1 MDSRLRGNDEG
12 GELAAQAIEVHCR
25 NTLLKQIVMNNSLDI
40 LRQQVFSPR
49 AVALIG
55 ASSDATKNTSRPQRY
70 MRRYGYSGKLFPINP
85 GRDEIFGEKSYPDVT
100 AVPDDIDH
108 AFIMVPA
115 NRVARALEQCVAKK
129 IPVVTIYT
137 DGFAEIGAEGRAM
150 QEELQRIAKAGG
162 VRLIGP
168 NCIGLFSSQTNLGLS
183 VNAVLENLDIKPGPI
198 AVVSQSGSMT
208 GGLLSRGLGR
218 GVGFS
223 KLVSVGNE
231 ADIALGEFA
240 DMLVDDPHT
249 KAILL
254 FMETLRDAE
263 HLARAGKRAYE
274 IGKPIIA
281 FKLGRSEIGQDCAA
295 SHTGAMAGSDEMC
308 DTFLKAHGIL
318 RVDHLE
324 TLFELPPM
332 IMGKKPVKTHRVAIM
347 STTGGGAA
355 TVADRLGTLG
365 VEVVGPTQQ
374 VIDNLAKNHNIKISS
389 ARVTDLTLAGAKK
402 EIYSAVLNELLASD
416 HCDLVIPIAGSSAQ
430 FQPEI
435 AVAPV
440 VEADAR
446 GKIIAAFLAPHAEKS
461 LNLLSE
467 AGIAAFRT
475 PESCADAISAWRHW
489 QPPVTRP
496 TRDAAR
502 VAAAAKL
509 LAASGAKQLNERDA
523 CQVFGALGVGCAQ
536 TAVIKTPAEA
546 ANVPLN
552 VSFPVVAKILSPDI
566 AHKTD
571 AGGVVLNIADASA
584 LKQAAQDI
592 LARVGQKHPNARID
606 GILVQKMEKG
616 LAEIILGFKRDP
628 QVGPVVVLGI
638 GGVLAEIYKDF
649 AARLAPVSVE
659 DAAKMIEQVKG
670 LAPIRG
676 YRGMPRGDCAALA
689 QTVSAFSQLAYMD
702 SVAEAEINPLMV
714 KPEGAGVVA
723 VDGLVVQI

>member
-1 MDSRLRGNDEG
+1 
-12 GELAAQAIEVHCR
+12 
-25 NTLLKQIVMNNSLDI
+25 MNNDALAT
-40 LRQQVFSPR
+40 LRQQIFSPR
-49 AVALIG
+49 SVALIG

-70 MRRYGYSGKLFPINP
+70 MRRYGYEGKLFPINL
-85 GRDEIFGEKSYPDVT
+85 GRDEIFGEKAYPDVT
-100 AVPDDIDH
+100 AVPGDIDH
-108 AFIMVPA
+108 ALIMVPA
-115 NRVARALEQCVAKK
+115 ARVARALEQCVAKK

-137 DGFAEIGAEGRAM
+137 DGFAEVGAEGRAM

-162 VRLIGP
+162 VRLVGP
-168 NCIGLFSSQTNLGLS
+168 NCIGLFSSQTHLALS
-183 VNAVLENLDIKPGPI
+183 VNAVLENLDIKPGHI

-263 HLARAGKRAYE
+263 HLARAGRRAYE
-274 IGKPIIA
+274 LGKPIIA
-281 FKLGRSEIGQDCAA
+281 FKLGRSAIGQDCAA
-295 SHTGAMAGSDEMC
+295 SHTGAMAGSDELA
-308 DTFLKAHGIL
+308 DTFLKANGIL

-324 TLFELPPM
+324 TLFELAPM
-332 IMGKKPVKTHRVAIM
+332 IMGKRPASSHRVAIM

-355 TVADRLGTLG
+355 MVADRLGTLG
-365 VEVVGPTQQ
+365 IEVVGPTQQ
-374 VIDNLAKNHNIKISS
+374 VIDNLAKHHNIKISS
-389 ARVTDLTLAGAKK
+389 ARVTDLTLAGARK

-430 FQPEI
+430 FQPQI

-461 LNLLSE
+461 LNLLTE

-475 PESCADAISAWRHW
+475 PESCADAIRAWRDW
-489 QPPVTRP
+489 RTPLARPPQDT
-496 TRDAAR
+496 AR
-502 VAAAAKL
+502 VGETNKL
-509 LAASGAKQLNERDA
+509 LAAAGSQQLNELEA
-523 CQVFGALGVGCAQ
+523 CRVFGALGVGAAQ
-536 TAVIKTPAEA
+536 TAVLQSPDDA
-546 ANVPLN
+546 AKAG
-552 VSFPVVAKILSPDI
+552 VSYPVVAKILSPDI

-571 AGGVVLNIADASA
+571 AGGVVLNIADATA
-584 LKQAAQDI
+584 LKQAAQEI
-592 LARVGQKHPNARID
+592 LARVRAKHPDARIN

-628 QVGPVVVLGI
+628 QVGPVVVLGV
-638 GGVLAEIYKDF
+638 GGVLAEIYQDF
-649 AARLAPVSVE
+649 ASRLAPVSVE
-659 DAAKMIEQVKG
+659 EAAHMIDEVKG
-670 LAPIRG
+670 LAVIRG
-676 YRGMPRGDCAALA
+676 YRGLPKGDCAALA
-689 QTVSAFSQLAYMD
+689 QTVNAFSQLAYID
-702 SVAEAEINPLMV
+702 SIAEAEINPLLI
-714 KPEGAGVVA
+714 KREGEGVVA
-723 VDGLVVQI
+723 VDGLIARL

>member
-1 MDSRLRGNDEG
+1 M
-12 GELAAQAIEVHCR
+12 
-25 NTLLKQIVMNNSLDI
+25 NTPLDI
-40 LRQQVFSPR
+40 LRHQVFSPR

-55 ASSDATKNTSRPQRY
+55 ASSDAAKNTSRPQRY
-70 MRRYGYSGKLFPINP
+70 MRRYGYTGKLFPINP
-85 GRDEIFGEKSYPDVT
+85 GRDEIFGEKAYADVT

-108 AFIMVPA
+108 ALIMVPA
-115 NRVARALEQCVAKK
+115 PRVAKALEQCVAKK
-129 IPVVTIYT
+129 IPVVTVYT
-137 DGFAEIGAEGRAM
+137 DGFAEVGAEGRAM

-168 NCIGLFSSQTNLGLS
+168 NCIGLFSSQTNLALS

-231 ADIALGEFA
+231 ADIALGEFT

-249 KAILL
+249 EAILL

-263 HLARAGKRAYE
+263 HLARAGQRAYAA
-274 IGKPIIA
+274 GKPIIA
-281 FKLGRSEIGQDCAA
+281 FKLGRSAIGQDCAA
-295 SHTGAMAGSDEMC
+295 SHTGAMAGSDELA

-332 IMGKKPVKTHRVAIM
+332 IMGKKPHKTHRVAIM

-355 TVADRLGTLG
+355 TVADRLGTLNI
-365 VEVVGPTQQ
+365 EVVGPTQQ

-430 FQPEI
+430 FHPQI

-440 VEADAR
+440 VEADPR
-446 GKIIAAFLAPHAEKS
+446 DKIIAVFLAPHAEKS
-461 LNLLSE
+461 LSLLSE
-467 AGIAAFRT
+467 AGIAGFRT
-475 PESCADAISAWRHW
+475 PESCADAIRAWRDW
-489 QPPVTRP
+489 APPQMQPAI
-496 TRDAAR
+496 DSAR
-502 VAAAAKL
+502 VNDAKKL
-509 LAASGAKQLNERDA
+509 LAAANSKQLNEFDA
-523 CQVFGALGVGCAQ
+523 CRVFAALGVAQ
-536 TAVIKTPAEA
+536 AATAIIKSPDDT
-546 ANVPLN
+546 ANVQY
-552 VSFPVVAKILSPDI
+552 PVVAKILSPDI

-571 AGGVVLNIADASA
+571 AGGVVLNIHDAAA
-584 LKQAAQDI
+584 LKTAARDI
-592 LARVGQKHPNARID
+592 LDRVGKKHPQAKLN
-606 GILVQKMEKG
+606 GILVQRMEKG

-659 DAAKMIEQVKG
+659 DAATMIEQVKG

-676 YRGMPRGDCAALA
+676 YRGMPKGDTAALA
-689 QTVSAFSQLAYMD
+689 QTVSAFSQLAYID
-702 SVAEAEINPLMV
+702 SIAEAEINPLMV
-714 KPEGAGVVA
+714 KREGEGVVA
-723 VDGLVVQI
+723 VDGLIVQR

>member
-1 MDSRLRGNDEG
+1 MD
-12 GELAAQAIEVHCR
+12 
-25 NTLLKQIVMNNSLDI
+25 NNSSLTL

-49 AVALIG
+49 SVALIG
-55 ASSDATKNTSRPQRY
+55 ASSDASKNTSRPQRY
-70 MRRYGYSGKLFPINP
+70 MRRYGYEGKLFPINP

-100 AVPDDIDH
+100 AVPDAIDH

-115 NRVARALEQCVAKK
+115 QRVAKALEQCVAKK

-137 DGFAEIGAEGRAM
+137 DGFAEVGAEGRAM
-150 QEELQRIAKAGG
+150 QEELQRIAKAGS

-168 NCIGLFSSQTNLGLS
+168 NCIGLFSSQTNLALS

-249 KAILL
+249 NAILL

-263 HLARAGKRAYE
+263 HLARAGQRAYD

-281 FKLGRSEIGQDCAA
+281 FKLGRSAIGQDCAA
-295 SHTGAMAGSDEMC
+295 SHTGAMAGSDELC

-332 IMGKKPVKTHRVAIM
+332 IMGKKPRRTHRVAIM

-365 VEVVGPTQQ
+365 IEVVGPTQQ

-430 FQPEI
+430 FQPQI

-440 VEADAR
+440 VEAQPRD
-446 GKIIAAFLAPHAEKS
+446 KIIAAFLAPHAEKS

-475 PESCADAISAWRHW
+475 PESCADAISAWRNW
-489 QPPVTRP
+489 RSPIKRP
-496 TRDAAR
+496 AQDAAR
-502 VAAAAKL
+502 VAEAKKRLAAAD
-509 LAASGAKQLNERDA
+509 SKQLNELDA
-523 CQVFGALGVGCAQ
+523 CNVFAALGVSIAS
-536 TAVIKTPAEA
+536 TAVIKTPDDP
-546 ANVPLN
+546 ANVQY
-552 VSFPVVAKILSPDI
+552 PVVAKILSPDI

-571 AGGVVLNIADASA
+571 AGGVVLNIADAAA

-592 LARVGQKHPNARID
+592 LARVKQKQPNARIN
-606 GILVQKMEKG
+606 GVLVQRMEKG

-628 QVGPVVVLGI
+628 QVGPVVVLGV
-638 GGVLAEIYKDF
+638 GGILAEIYKDF
-649 AARLAPVSVE
+649 ASRLAPVSVE
-659 DAAKMIEQVKG
+659 DAAHMIDEVKG
-670 LAPIRG
+670 LATIRG
-676 YRGMPRGDCAALA
+676 YRGMPRGDTAALA
-689 QTVSAFSQLAYMD
+689 QTVSAFSQLAFMD
-702 SVAEAEINPLMV
+702 SIAEAEINPLLV
-714 KPEGAGVVA
+714 RPEGEGVVA
-723 VDGLVVQI
+723 VDGLIAQSA

>member
-1 MDSRLRGNDEG
+1 M
-12 GELAAQAIEVHCR
+12 VT
-25 NTLLKQIVMNNSLDI
+25 NTPLDI
-40 LRQQVFSPR
+40 LRQQIFSPR

-55 ASSDATKNTSRPQRY
+55 ASSDESKNTSRPQRY
-70 MRRYGYSGKLFPINP
+70 MRRYGYSGKLYPINP
-85 GRDEIFGEKSYPDVT
+85 GRDEVFGEKAYPDVT
-100 AVPDDIDH
+100 AVPGDIDH
-108 AFIMVPA
+108 ALIMVPA
-115 NRVARALEQCVAKK
+115 RHVAKALQQCVAKK

-137 DGFAEIGAEGRAM
+137 DGFAEVGAEGRAM

-162 VRLIGP
+162 VRLVGP
-168 NCIGLFSSQTNLGLS
+168 NCIGLFSCQTNLALS

-240 DMLVDDPHT
+240 DMLVDDPYT
-249 KAILL
+249 KGILL

-263 HLARAGKRAYE
+263 HLARAGRRAYE
-274 IGKPIIA
+274 AGKPIIA

-295 SHTGAMAGSDEMC
+295 SHTGAMAGSDELA
-308 DTFLKAHGIL
+308 DTFLKANGIL

-324 TLFELPPM
+324 TLFELAPM
-332 IMGKKPVKTHRVAIM
+332 IMGKKPRKTHRVAIM

-365 VEVVGPTQQ
+365 IDVVGPTQQ
-374 VIDNLAKNHNIKISS
+374 VIDNLANNHKIKISS

-430 FQPEI
+430 FHPQI

-440 VEADAR
+440 VEAVPGD
-446 GKIIAAFLAPHAEKS
+446 KIIAAFLAPHAEKS
-461 LNLLSE
+461 LNLLTE
-467 AGIAAFRT
+467 AGIAGFRT
-475 PESCADAISAWRHW
+475 PESCADAIRAWRDW
-489 QPPVTRP
+489 KAPITQPAQ
-496 TRDAAR
+496 DMAR
-502 VAAAAKL
+502 VAEAKKL
-509 LAASGAKQLNERDA
+509 LTAAGTKQLNELDA
-523 CQVFGALGVGCAQ
+523 CRVFGALGVTSAQ
-536 TAVIKTPAEA
+536 TAVIKTPDDN
-546 ANVPLN
+546 ANIAY
-552 VSFPVVAKILSPDI
+552 PVVAKILSPDI

-571 AGGVVLNIADASA
+571 AGGVALNIGDAAA
-584 LKQAAQDI
+584 LKQAAIDI
-592 LARVGQKHPNARID
+592 LDKVGKKHPTAKIN

-638 GGVLAEIYKDF
+638 GGILAEIYKDF
-649 AARLAPVSVE
+649 ASRLAPVSVE
-659 DAAKMIEQVKG
+659 DATAMIEEVKG
-670 LAPIRG
+670 LAIIRG
-676 YRGMPRGDCAALA
+676 YRGMPKGDCASLA
-689 QTVSAFSQLAYMD
+689 KTVNAFSQLAYID
-702 SVAEAEINPLMV
+702 SIVEAEINPLIV
-714 KPEGAGVVA
+714 KKDGEGVVA
-723 VDGLVVQI
+723 VDGLIVQ